1 MAGLPMQYPPSIGD
15 CWPVGDYTRTVF
27 AIIAK
32 DATVEW
38 RTKTA
43 FLSAVVFAVLVLSI
57 LFFARDPTAVSSLDI
72 APGALWV
79 TFTFAAMVGLNRAF
93 LLERENNAMEGLLLT
108 PVPRSAIFVG
118 KMGGNL
124 LFVALV
130 ELISI
135 PLFVLFYNV
144 SLAARLPQLIA
155 VTAMA
160 TVAFVAVGTLLSAMV
175 VRTRFAEL
183 MLPVLLLPFLIPP
196 VVAAVQ
202 VTARVL
208 AERPL
213 SEMMGWLKLLA
224 AFDIAFCVLSV
235 LLFEVT
241 LDE

>member
-1 MAGLPMQYPPSIGD
+1 M
-15 CWPVGDYTRTVF
+15 PVGDYARVVW

-32 DATVEW
+32 DAMVEW

-43 FLSAVVFAVLVLSI
+43 FLSAMVFAILVLSI
-57 LFFARDPTAVSSLDI
+57 LFFARDPTAVSSLDV

-93 LLERENNAMEGLLLT
+93 LLERENGAMDGMLLT
-108 PVPRSAIFVG
+108 PIPRTAIFVG

-130 ELISI
+130 EAISI
-135 PLFVLFYNV
+135 PLFILFYNV
-144 SLAARLPQLIA
+144 SLAGRLPQLIL

-196 VVAAVQ
+196 VVGAVQ
-202 VTARVL
+202 VTALIL
-208 AERPL
+208 AGRPL

-224 AFDIAFCVLSV
+224 GFDIAFCVLTV
-235 LLFEVT
+235 LLFEAT

>member
-1 MAGLPMQYPPSIGD
+1 M
-15 CWPVGDYTRTVF
+15 GDYARVVW

-32 DATVEW
+32 DAMVEW

-43 FLSAVVFAVLVLSI
+43 FLSAMVFAILVLSI
-57 LFFARDPTAVSSLDI
+57 LFFARDPTAVSSLDV

-93 LLERENNAMEGLLLT
+93 LLERENGAMDGMLLT
-108 PVPRSAIFVG
+108 PIPRTAIFVG

-130 ELISI
+130 EAISI
-135 PLFVLFYNV
+135 PLFILFYNV
-144 SLAARLPQLIA
+144 SLAGRLPQLML

-160 TVAFVAVGTLLSAMV
+160 TVAFVSVGTLLSAMV

-196 VVAAVQ
+196 VVGAVQ
-202 VTARVL
+202 VTARIL
-208 AERPL
+208 AGRPL
-213 SEMMGWLKLLA
+213 SEMMPWLKLLA
-224 AFDIAFCVLSV
+224 GFDIVFCVLTV
-235 LLFEVT
+235 LLFEAT

>member
-1 MAGLPMQYPPSIGD
+1 M
-15 CWPVGDYTRTVF
+15 PVGDYARVVW

-32 DATVEW
+32 DAMVEW

-43 FLSAVVFAVLVLSI
+43 FLSAMVFAILVLSI
-57 LFFARDPTAVSSLDI
+57 LFFARDPTAVSSLDV

-93 LLERENNAMEGLLLT
+93 LLERENGAMDGMLLT
-108 PVPRSAIFVG
+108 PIPRTAIFVG

-130 ELISI
+130 EAISI
-135 PLFVLFYNV
+135 PLFILFYNV
-144 SLAARLPQLIA
+144 SLAGRLPQLIL

-196 VVAAVQ
+196 VVSAVQ
-202 VTARVL
+202 VTARIL
-208 AERPL
+208 AGRPL
-213 SEMMGWLKLLA
+213 SEMMPWLKLLA
-224 AFDIAFCVLSV
+224 GFDIVFCVRTV
-235 LLFEVT
+235 LLFEAT

>member
-1 MAGLPMQYPPSIGD
+1 M
-15 CWPVGDYTRTVF
+15 PVGDYARVVW

-32 DATVEW
+32 DAMVEW

-43 FLSAVVFAVLVLSI
+43 FLSAMVFAILVLSI
-57 LFFARDPTAVSSLDI
+57 LFFARDPTAVSSLDV

-93 LLERENNAMEGLLLT
+93 LLERENGAMDGMLLT
-108 PVPRSAIFVG
+108 PIPRTAIFVG

-130 ELISI
+130 EAISI
-135 PLFVLFYNV
+135 PLFIVFYNV
-144 SLAARLPQLIA
+144 SLAGRLPQLIL

-196 VVAAVQ
+196 VVSAVQ
-202 VTARVL
+202 VTARIL
-208 AERPL
+208 AGRPL

-224 AFDIAFCVLSV
+224 GFDIVFCVLTV
-235 LLFEVT
+235 LLFEAT

>member
-1 MAGLPMQYPPSIGD
+1 M
-15 CWPVGDYTRTVF
+15 PVADYARVVW

-32 DATVEW
+32 DAMVEW

-43 FLSAVVFAVLVLSI
+43 FLSAMVFAILVLSI
-57 LFFARDPTAVSSLDI
+57 LFFARDPTAVSSLDV

-93 LLERENNAMEGLLLT
+93 LLERENGAMDGMLLT
-108 PVPRSAIFVG
+108 PIPRTAIFVG

-130 ELISI
+130 EAISI
-135 PLFVLFYNV
+135 PLFILFYNV
-144 SLAARLPQLIA
+144 SLAGRLPQLIL

-196 VVAAVQ
+196 VVSAVQ
-202 VTARVL
+202 VTARIL
-208 AERPL
+208 AGRPL
-213 SEMMGWLKLLA
+213 NEMMPWLKLLA
-224 AFDIAFCVLSV
+224 GFDIVFCVLTV
-235 LLFEVT
+235 LLFEAT

>member
-1 MAGLPMQYPPSIGD
+1 MR
-15 CWPVGDYTRTVF
+15 DYVRAVW

-43 FLSAVVFAVLVLSI
+43 FLSAMVFAILVLSI
-57 LFFARDPTAVSSLDI
+57 LFFARDPTAVSALDI

-108 PVPRSAIFVG
+108 PVPRTAIFVG

-130 ELISI
+130 ELVSV
-135 PLFVLFYNV
+135 PLFILFYNV
-144 SLAARLPQLIA
+144 SLTARLPELML

-160 TVAFVAVGTLLSAMV
+160 TLAFVSVGTLLSAMV

-196 VVAAVQ
+196 VVGAVQ
-202 VTARVL
+202 VTARIL
-208 AERPL
+208 EGRPL

-224 AFDIAFCVLSV
+224 AFDIAFVTLSV
-235 LLFEVT
+235 LLFEAT

>member
-1 MAGLPMQYPPSIGD
+1 M
-15 CWPVGDYTRTVF
+15 PVGDYARVVW

-32 DATVEW
+32 DAMVEW

-43 FLSAVVFAVLVLSI
+43 FLSAMVFAILVLSI
-57 LFFARDPTAVSSLDI
+57 LFFARDPTAVSSLDV

-79 TFTFAAMVGLNRAF
+79 TFRLAAMVGLNRAF
-93 LLERENNAMEGLLLT
+93 LLERENGAMDGMLLT
-108 PVPRSAIFVG
+108 PIPRTAIFVG

-130 ELISI
+130 EAISI
-135 PLFVLFYNV
+135 PLFILFYNV
-144 SLAARLPQLIA
+144 SLAGRLPQLIL

-196 VVAAVQ
+196 VVSAVQ
-202 VTARVL
+202 VTARIL
-208 AERPL
+208 AGRPL
-213 SEMMGWLKLLA
+213 SEMMPWLKLLA
-224 AFDIAFCVLSV
+224 GFDIVFCVLTV
-235 LLFEVT
+235 LLFEAT

>member
-1 MAGLPMQYPPSIGD
+1 M
-15 CWPVGDYTRTVF
+15 PVSDYARVVW

-32 DATVEW
+32 DAMVEW

-43 FLSAVVFAVLVLSI
+43 FLSAMVFAILVLSI
-57 LFFARDPTAVSSLDI
+57 LFFARDPTAVSSLDV

-93 LLERENNAMEGLLLT
+93 LLERENGAMDGMLLT
-108 PVPRSAIFVG
+108 PIPRTAIFVG

-130 ELISI
+130 EAISI
-135 PLFVLFYNV
+135 PLFILFYNV
-144 SLAARLPQLIA
+144 SLAGRMPQLIL

-196 VVAAVQ
+196 VVGAVQ
-202 VTARVL
+202 VTALIL
-208 AERPL
+208 AGRPL

-224 AFDIAFCVLSV
+224 GFDIVFCVLTV
-235 LLFEVT
+235 LLFEAT

>member
-1 MAGLPMQYPPSIGD
+1 MR
-15 CWPVGDYTRTVF
+15 DYLRVVW
-27 AIIAK
+27 AIVVK

-43 FLSAVVFAVLVLSI
+43 FMSAVVFAILVLAI
-57 LFFARDPTAVSSLDI
+57 LYFARDPTAVSSMDV

-93 LLERENNAMEGLLLT
+93 LLERENQAIDGMLLT
-108 PVPRSAIFVG
+108 PVPRTAIFVG
-118 KMGGNL
+118 KMSGNL
-124 LFVALV
+124 LFVGFV
-130 ELISI
+130 ELISV

-144 SLAARLPQLIA
+144 SLAGRLPQLLA

-160 TVAFVAVGTLLSAMV
+160 TLAFVAVGTLLSAMV

-196 VVAAVQ
+196 VVGAVQ
-202 VTARVL
+202 LTARIL
-208 AERPL
+208 AARPA
-213 SEMMGWLKLLA
+213 SELMGWLKLLA
-224 AFDIAFCVLSV
+224 AFDIVFCVLAI
-235 LLFEVT
+235 LLYEAT

>member
-1 MAGLPMQYPPSIGD
+1 MR
-15 CWPVGDYTRTVF
+15 DYLGVVW
-27 AIIAK
+27 AIVVK

-43 FLSAVVFAVLVLSI
+43 FMSAVVFAILVLSI
-57 LFFARDPTAVSSLDI
+57 LYFARDPTAVSSMDI

-93 LLERENNAMEGLLLT
+93 LLERDNQAIDGMLLT
-108 PVPRSAIFVG
+108 PVPRTAIFVG
-118 KMGGNL
+118 KMTGNL
-124 LFVALV
+124 LFVGFV
-130 ELISI
+130 ELISV

-144 SLAARLPQLIA
+144 SLAGRLPQLLA

-183 MLPVLLLPFLIPP
+183 MLPILLLPFLIPP
-196 VVAAVQ
+196 VVGAVQ
-202 VTARVL
+202 LTSRILAARP
-208 AERPL
+208 A
-213 SEMMGWLKLLA
+213 SELMGWFKLLA
-224 AFDIAFCVLSV
+224 AFDIVFCVLAI
-235 LLFEVT
+235 LLYEAT

>member
-1 MAGLPMQYPPSIGD
+1 M
-15 CWPVGDYTRTVF
+15 PVSDYARVVW

-32 DATVEW
+32 DAMVEW

-43 FLSAVVFAVLVLSI
+43 FLSAMVFAILVLSI
-57 LFFARDPTAVSSLDI
+57 LFFARDPTAVSSLDV

-93 LLERENNAMEGLLLT
+93 LLERENGAMDGMLLT
-108 PVPRSAIFVG
+108 PIPRTAIFLG

-130 ELISI
+130 EAISI
-135 PLFVLFYNV
+135 PLFILFYNV
-144 SLAARLPQLIA
+144 SLAGRLPQLIL

-196 VVAAVQ
+196 VVGAVQ
-202 VTARVL
+202 VTALIL
-208 AERPL
+208 AGRPL
-213 SEMMGWLKLLA
+213 SEMMGWLKLLGG
-224 AFDIAFCVLSV
+224 FDIVFCVLAV
-235 LLFEVT
+235 LLFEAT

>member
-1 MAGLPMQYPPSIGD
+1 M
-15 CWPVGDYTRTVF
+15 PVGDYARVVW

-32 DATVEW
+32 DAMVEW

-43 FLSAVVFAVLVLSI
+43 FLSAMVFAILVLSI
-57 LFFARDPTAVSSLDI
+57 LFFARDPTAVSSLDV

-93 LLERENNAMEGLLLT
+93 LLERENGAMDGMLLT
-108 PVPRSAIFVG
+108 PIPRTAIFVG

-130 ELISI
+130 EAISI
-135 PLFVLFYNV
+135 PLFILFYNV
-144 SLAARLPQLIA
+144 SLAGRLPQLIL

-196 VVAAVQ
+196 VVGAVQ
-202 VTARVL
+202 VTALIL
-208 AERPL
+208 AGRPL

-224 AFDIAFCVLSV
+224 GFDIVFCVLTV
-235 LLFEVT
+235 LLFEAT